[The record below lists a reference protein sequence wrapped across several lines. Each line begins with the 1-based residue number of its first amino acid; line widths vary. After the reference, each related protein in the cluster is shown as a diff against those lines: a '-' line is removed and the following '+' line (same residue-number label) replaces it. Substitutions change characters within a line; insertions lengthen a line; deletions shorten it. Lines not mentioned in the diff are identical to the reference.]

1 MRAERRARTQAQD
14 RAGQAASGLGRA
26 LGGRPSPCSRGESF
40 TEDLCRRVE
49 RVDFP
54 RFAGFLVLEMGNWDA
69 GGGRKESSEADTHLA
84 DPVDVGGHPGE
95 DRGLL
100 ESVAA
105 QPGAEADDAPHLP
118 GAVLRLAVQ
127 RASRVSLHQAG
138 QVSGPRLPPEAGLG
152 SRRGS
157 G

>member
-1 MRAERRARTQAQD
+1 MK
-14 RAGQAASGLGRA
+14 
-26 LGGRPSPCSRGESF
+26 
-40 TEDLCRRVE
+40 E
-49 RVDFP
+49 RVGGEG
-54 RFAGFLVLEMGNWDA
+54 RGGA

-127 RASRVSLHQAG
+127 RASRVPLHQAG
-138 QVSGPRLPPEAGLG
+138 QVSGPRPPPEAGLG
-152 SRRGS
+152 SRGGS
-157 G
+157 GWPLSLGPLFWSQPSTARKAEKMWFGAAFASVGEVLGCQTSSSIAV